1 MQQYTNIQLTLGN
14 LSFGTQDIQYLE
26 LTSSVFVLGEQGK
39 ISVVLQKYNDIYK
52 LPLEGTLNLS
62 DPQNPHKFWKTPL
75 QFYVINEYVLT
86 QVNYGWVVTFEFINK
101 HALELMTKVDNMVFK
116 NKSNEQIIRTIVSLT
131 SDNITI
137 NTNNTITN
145 KYKDKPLVWYPSIS
159 AFQMLQYLLPR
170 SNPVND
176 DLLLMFLVRNT
187 LNIKTPNRKSVSG
200 TIDTAM
206 GSQFGNLSV
215 TNYTYKLKP
224 NLPVLRK
231 IYSNLE
237 VLQYDNTQIDN
248 DKYLQGRKQLYNEV
262 SKQFSKV
269 AVPQNLYST
278 TATSSLMYTGEN
290 DNLFINSII
299 SYMINEMLFDY
310 QTFEFTTTSDNTKF
324 FLDTGLQV
332 NFYNNI
338 DSPKIDSVL
347 SDIFYIMATH
357 RVIKPANNPGIPPN
371 QVNMIDTTRITA
383 VQYPKIKGE

>member
-1 MQQYTNIQLTLGN
+1 
-14 LSFGTQDIQYLE
+14 
-26 LTSSVFVLGEQGK
+26 VLGEQGK

-237 VLQYDNTQIDN
+237 VL
-248 DKYLQGRKQLYNEV
+248 
-262 SKQFSKV
+262 
-269 AVPQNLYST
+269 
-278 TATSSLMYTGEN
+278 
-290 DNLFINSII
+290 
-299 SYMINEMLFDY
+299 
-310 QTFEFTTTSDNTKF
+310 
-324 FLDTGLQV
+324 
-332 NFYNNI
+332 
-338 DSPKIDSVL
+338 
-347 SDIFYIMATH
+347 
-357 RVIKPANNPGIPPN
+357 
-371 QVNMIDTTRITA
+371 
-383 VQYPKIKGE
+383 